1 MHLFIGIKQEN
12 QALLNENESH
22 HLAKVLR
29 LKVGDEVLFTEGK
42 GEMFLATISQVLP
55 KNTLLQIVE
64 KTDYNQSR
72 NYKLHVGIAPTKNID
87 RTEWFL
93 EKSIE
98 IGIDEVS
105 FLETFH
111 SERRNIKLDRMQ
123 RVATAAIKQSLKA
136 EDTQLHDLIKFNDFL
151 AQHKDFQGQKFI
163 AHCNTD
169 FARKDIK
176 DCILPEKDY
185 LFIIGPEGDFSA
197 DEIELATAQ
206 NFIPISLGNQ
216 RMRTETAAL
225 NTAFI
230 ANWVNK

>member
-1 MHLFIGIKQEN
+1 MHLFIGIKQES

-29 LKVGDEVLFTEGK
+29 LKVGDTVLFTEGK
-42 GEMFLATISQVLP
+42 GEMFLAKILQVHP
-55 KNTLLQIVE
+55 KNTLLQITE

-72 NYKLHVGIAPTKNID
+72 NYRLHVGIAPTKNID

-93 EKSIE
+93 EKAIE

-111 SERRNIKLDRMQ
+111 SERRNLKLDRMQ
-123 RVATAAIKQSLKA
+123 RVAMAAIKQSLKA
-136 EDTQLHDLIKFNDFL
+136 ENTQLHDLIKFSDFI
-151 AQHKDFQGQKFI
+151 AKYDGFQGQKFI
-163 AHCNTD
+163 AHCNSD
-169 FARKDIK
+169 FDRKDIK
-176 DCILPEKDY
+176 NCITPQGDY
-185 LFIIGPEGDFSA
+185 LFLIGPEGDFSA
-197 DEIELATAQ
+197 EEIKLAIAH
-206 NFIPISLGNQ
+206 NFTPISLGNQ

-225 NTAFI
+225 STAFI